1 MGEQLLTVKAVAAKL
16 SASEATIW
24 RLEKNDPDFPAGIK
38 LCRNSKRWLASAI
51 DSYILTITERKEP
64 PPLAPP
70 KSKTARALQPN
81 SLN

>member
-51 DSYILTITERKEP
+51 DSYILTIAERKEAP
-64 PPLAPP
+64 PTAPP
-70 KSKTARALQPN
+70 KQHTSPTKQANT
-81 SLN
+81 LN